1 MGTIA
6 QSPLRSIAFTAP
18 KATASSYFQGSWPT
32 NPGTSHAKH
41 TTRKRAA
48 FSGVREPSYAMRPRR
63 GSSMALMAGFKQKK
77 EPQAALFGVGGERV
91 TSRPRPAPARV
102 AALLLVV
109 AHRVGHQLPAVGA

>member
-63 GSSMALMAGFKQKK
+63 GSSMALMAGLRQKK
-77 EPQAALFGVGGERV
+77 QPEAAVFREAAERV
-91 TSRPRPAPARV
+91 LPGPRRALARL
-102 AALLLVV
+102 ALL
-109 AHRVGHQLPAVGA
+109 